1 MPAKLE
7 QAATELIV
15 PPAVAG
21 ATVTATVK
29 LLPEQVAEET
39 GVTVYVAVWLVV
51 VVFVSVP
58 VILLPF
64 PATPPVIPPVTD
76 GADQLYVVP
85 AGTMPSVPSTGE
97 TLNAVPVQAA
107 AAITLIAGFGFT
119 VTVTVK
125 VEPEQPPGATGVT
138 LEVAV

>member
-1 MPAKLE
+1 MPAEFE

-51 VVFVSVP
+51 VVFVRVP
-58 VILLPF
+58 VTLLPL
-64 PATPPVIPPVTD
+64 PARPPVIPPVTD

-85 AGTMPSVPSTGE
+85 EGTIPLVPSVGE
-97 TLNAVPVQAA
+97 TLNAVPVQEA
-107 AAITLIAGFGFT
+107 AAIAVIAGFGFT

-125 VEPEQPPGATGVT
+125 VEPEQLPGAVGVT
-138 LEVAV
+138 V

>member
-1 MPAKLE
+1 MPAEFE

-51 VVFVSVP
+51 VVFVRVP
-58 VILLPF
+58 VILLPL
-64 PATPPVIPPVTD
+64 PATAPVIPPVTD
-76 GADQLYVVP
+76 STDQVYVVP
-85 AGTMPSVPSTGE
+85 DGTIPLTPSAGE
-97 TLNAVPVQAA
+97 TLNEVPVQDAA
-107 AAITLIAGFGFT
+107 VIAVIAGFGFT

-125 VEPEQPPGATGVT
+125 DDPEQLPGATGVT
-138 LEVAV
+138 V